1 MQLIAFLAAAVMLF
15 GACSMGITQQSP
27 REAIAGLV
35 QSMQTTSAVLNADEF
50 VRLLEQSPEFCLF
63 SDGHVM
69 TYEETAKE
77 MRAFFG
83 ETRINRLMLDTLYIR
98 VLSPDVV
105 AAFTPF
111 HQIITDTTGATAQ
124 FKGDALWI
132 ARRTDGQW
140 KICYSQSNHLR
151 DEVPPE

>member
-1 MQLIAFLAAAVMLF
+1 MNYDA
-15 GACSMGITQQSP
+15 
-27 REAIAGLV
+27 
-35 QSMQTTSAVLNADEF
+35 
-50 VRLLEQSPEFCLF
+50 
-63 SDGHVM
+63 
-69 TYEETAKE
+69 TAKDI
-77 MRAFFG
+77 RAFFG
-83 ETRINRLMLDTLYIR
+83 ATRMNRLTLDTLYIR

-111 HQIITDTTGATAQ
+111 HQVITDTTGATAQ

-151 DEVPPE
+151 DEALAE